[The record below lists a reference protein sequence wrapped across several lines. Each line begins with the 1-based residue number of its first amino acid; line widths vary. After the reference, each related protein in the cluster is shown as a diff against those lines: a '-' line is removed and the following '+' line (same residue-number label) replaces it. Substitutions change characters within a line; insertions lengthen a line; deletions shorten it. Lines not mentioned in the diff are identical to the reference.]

1 MRSLRGTLRLTS
13 YKFLRMFP
21 LSQYDIPTQYRALPF
36 PEANESVGEVCDGH
50 MSADMAALNPK
61 VRSC

>member
-1 MRSLRGTLRLTS
+1 
-13 YKFLRMFP
+13 MFP